1 MVFRKDKRARKYL
14 GTRRWGV
21 GNIKNAR
28 GAGGRGGVGR
38 AGARK
43 HKFTRMVTKEREL
56 MKRHGFVPWN
66 RKRLDEINLRQIDI
80 MTKGHSG
87 EKPTIELN
95 NYKVLS
101 NGNITRPIIIKANKF
116 SKTAIEKIKN
126 AGGEAI
132 VIK

>member
-1 MVFRKDKRARKYL
+1 MVFRKEKRSRKYL

-66 RKRLDEINLRQIDI
+66 RKRLDEINLRQIET
-80 MTKGHSG
+80 MTKGHSEG
-87 EKPTIELN
+87 KPTIELK

-101 NGNITRPIIIKANKF
+101 NGELTRPIIIKANRF
-116 SKTAIEKIKN
+116 SKAAIEKIKN